1 MIVGST
7 EKKVLD
13 AGAIPATSTK
23 PENYYYSESEWSLA
37 VGWGKLPDYRA
48 KGVTSFDRA
57 QSIQADDPKDD

>member
-1 MIVGST
+1 MIVRSA

-23 PENYYYSESEWSLA
+23 PDNFYYSEQEWNKTI
-37 VGWGKLPDYRA
+37 GWGSVPDYRA

-57 QSIQADDPKDD
+57 QSIQADDPRDD